1 METERIKIQPT
12 RSIARDGLFSGYLT
26 LFLITGL
33 IVFADQWTKTWVR
46 ENLAYGE
53 SWMPWSAL
61 APYARVLHWRNTGAA
76 FGILQEWGGI
86 FTLLAIIVA
95 LMIVYYFPRIERGDW
110 PLRLAM
116 GLQLGGALGNLV
128 DRLQHGYVTDF
139 VSIGNFPIFNVADS
153 SITLGVMILLVSI
166 WFGDSPAKESDDPAT

>member
-1 METERIKIQPT
+1 METERIKIRP
-12 RSIARDGLFSGYLT
+12 ARGFAQSALVSGYLT
-26 LFLITGL
+26 LVFIAGW

-61 APYARVLHWRNTGAA
+61 SPYARVLHWRNTGAA
-76 FGILQEWGGI
+76 FGMLQEWGGI
-86 FTLLAIIVA
+86 FTILAIIVA

-139 VSIGNFPIFNVADS
+139 ISIGNFPIFNVADS
-153 SITLGVMILLVSI
+153 SITVGVVILLFSV
-166 WFGDSPAKESDDPAT
+166 WFGDSPANDLDDTTP